1 MFDAL
6 DPTAGR
12 VLSIRMD
19 GGPRATPVVYLAG
32 ELDLSGRAALASTCT
47 AFDHDAVVI
56 DLSALRFMD
65 CAGYGGLVAAR
76 LALESRGGSLTLLGS
91 DGEPKRLLDL
101 IAETEERFV
110 AVSA

>member
-1 MFDAL
+1 MARPRVITLTTDFG
-6 DPTAGR
+6 TADTWIGQMKG
-12 VLSIRMD
+12 VIL
-19 GGPRATPVVYLAG
+19 GLCA
-32 ELDLSGRAALASTCT
+32 
-47 AFDHDAVVI
+47 DAVVI

>member
-6 DPTAGR
+6 DPTAAHL
-12 VLSIRMD
+12 LSIRT
-19 GGPRATPVVYLAG
+19 GGPHGTPVVYLAG
-32 ELDLSGRAALASTCT
+32 ELDFSGRAALATTCT

-56 DLSALRFMD
+56 DLSELHFMD

-101 IAETEERFV
+101 IAETEGRLM
-110 AVSA
+110 AVPA